1 MGFFGTRSTS
11 TSNSSNKSSFTAADD
26 RRQNYQATSKTKISK
41 KAKAKVQTDKDNDSR
56 NKLSNYKVKKV
67 PAIIPGSTILNAGIK
82 VRQKTFEVNRD
93 YFRKNVVGKN
103 NYKDTIESYESYIKG
118 RSGGSLD
125 AMGRDTNI
133 GSGNTTSNGPNP
145 QGIQLAKAAT
155 GTATVKG
162 PKEIQKDAAN
172 TTAIK
177 MTAAQ
182 INVANKRKGRRVTQ
196 KNTSS
201 GITEEYKLSKKVLLA

>member
-41 KAKAKVQTDKDNDSR
+41 KAKAKVQTDRDNDSSD
-56 NKLSNYKVKKV
+56 KLSNYKVKKV

-103 NYKDTIESYESYIKG
+103 NYKDTFESYESYIKG

-125 AMGRDTNI
+125 AMGRDLNT
-133 GSGNTTSNGPNP
+133 GSGNDNNP

-162 PKEIQKDAAN
+162 PKDIQKDAAN

-177 MTAAQ
+177 MTAAE
-182 INVANKRKGRRVTQ
+182 INIANKRKGRRVTQ

>member
-1 MGFFGTRSTS
+1 VGFFGTRSTS

-41 KAKAKVQTDKDNDSR
+41 KAKAKVQTDRDNDSSD
-56 NKLSNYKVKKV
+56 KLSNYKVKKV

-103 NYKDTIESYESYIKG
+103 NYKDTFESYESYIKG
-118 RSGGSLD
+118 RSTGKLD
-125 AMGRDTNI
+125 AMGRVINT
-133 GSGNTTSNGPNP
+133 GVARGGGNDNNT

-172 TTAIK
+172 TTVTK
-177 MTAAQ
+177 MSAGQ
-182 INVANKRKGRRVTQ
+182 INIANKRKGRIKTNITAKKTLDKNYTLSQ
-196 KNTSS
+196 KT
-201 GITEEYKLSKKVLLA
+201 LLG